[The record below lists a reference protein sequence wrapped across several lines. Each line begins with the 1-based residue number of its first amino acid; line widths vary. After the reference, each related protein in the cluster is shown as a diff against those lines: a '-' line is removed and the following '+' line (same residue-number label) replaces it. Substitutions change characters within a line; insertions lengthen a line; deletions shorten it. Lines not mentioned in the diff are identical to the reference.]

1 MTTRTTAA
9 ALALTA
15 TLSLP
20 LGQAGAQTPGPIRPD
35 SAPVTMDDARRIAAE
50 HGVVRVE
57 EIKLDNGRWEIE
69 GRDALGAEIEIELS
83 ARDGSVVK
91 IERERPASAALG
103 QP

>member
-1 MTTRTTAA
+1 MTTRTTVA
-9 ALALTA
+9 ALTLAA

-20 LGQAGAQTPGPIRPD
+20 LGQAGAQTPPPIRPD
-35 SAPVTMDDARRIAAE
+35 SAPVTMDDARRIAAG
-50 HGVVRVE
+50 HGVIRVE
-57 EIKLDNGRWEIE
+57 EIKLDDGRWEIE